1 MFSNFLPGQNS
12 DYLWKFYHIH
22 IYFFYQ
28 KSGPVCLSYCIKKIY
43 ASFTELSTLNL
54 VECKIYKQYK
64 VSLLF
69 YFLFFLLYILSE
81 SKKRIHGFWCTFKS
95 NNSYSIVTA
104 WNRIECMSNTPWL
117 ENENNFSLS
126 YSNKRNATKSSRT
139 TYFITEATAYTN
151 TYEQNSKCR
160 TVAKTGILRSGLWAA
175 VDKVGS
181 DNLHFV
187 DDWNAGLITENLGFA
202 RRNGLL
208 QSNIVAGVISSQ
220 QR

>member
-28 KSGPVCLSYCIKKIY
+28 KSGPVCFSYCIKKIY

-139 TYFITEATAYTN
+139 TYFITEATAYT
-151 TYEQNSKCR
+151 
-160 TVAKTGILRSGLWAA
+160 KTRSAA
-175 VDKVGS
+175 QWRKLAYYGPGYGRQLTKS
-181 DNLHFV
+181 ALT
-187 DDWNAGLITENLGFA
+187 ICTSSTTET
-202 RRNGLL
+202 R
-208 QSNIVAGVISSQ
+208 VW
-220 QR
+220 